1 MITPASSQDTSEAP
15 PADVAAVNAPSSQP
29 DPMIDPNETNIS
41 AIKPTSR
48 RNPGR
53 APDTS
58 LRSDTR
64 AMITF
69 PFGGKADSQQYPLD
83 GWNPG
88 GPRGATL
95 GIPASEYVHS
105 CIA

>member
-53 APDTS
+53 IPDVS
-58 LRSDTR
+58 LCSDTR
-64 AMITF
+64 AMMTI
-69 PFGGKADSQQYPLD
+69 PFGGKPDSQQYPLD

-88 GPRGATL
+88 GTRGATRSHP
-95 GIPASEYVHS
+95 GSEYVDS
-105 CIA
+105 CVA